1 MKIKFDKFS
10 FEMTDKDYQNI
21 LNGFKYLNGL
31 PGKDQAKMI
40 FMLIGVPLIIS
51 EMGLRV
57 FKTVKEEN
65 RKDKLLDTKCEID
78 IKTLEKKKEL
88 MEE

>member
-10 FEMTDKDYQNI
+10 FEMTDKDHQNI
-21 LNGFKYLNGL
+21 LNGLKYLNGL

-51 EMGLRV
+51 EIGLRV

-65 RKDKLLDTKCEID
+65 RKDKLLNTQCEID